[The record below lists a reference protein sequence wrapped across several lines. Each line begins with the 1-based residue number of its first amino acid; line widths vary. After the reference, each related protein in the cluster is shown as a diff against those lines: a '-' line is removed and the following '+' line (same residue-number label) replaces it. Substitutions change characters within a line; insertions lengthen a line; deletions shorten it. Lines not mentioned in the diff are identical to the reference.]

1 MRNTKCLW
9 LTYHLQLETDPA
21 LLIPKSR
28 AALARYGHQLV
39 IGNELHRRKY
49 EVVFVE
55 RTKPP
60 SHVRLQTTNEN
71 NSATE
76 TPPLE
81 KSDTQNEEFTER
93 WLRLDDIQP
102 GAAEP
107 GKAVGGKGKDGEVEI
122 EELIVTELINRH
134 QQWIEA
140 KA

>member
-1 MRNTKCLW
+1 MPVADLW
-9 LTYHLQLETDPA
+9 PPSQLETDPA

-55 RTKPP
+55 RTKSP
-60 SHVRLQTTNEN
+60 SHLRLQATNEN

-81 KSDTQNEEFTER
+81 KSETQNEEFIER

-122 EELIVTELINRH
+122 EELIVKELVNRH